1 MTGRDV
7 TRLFAG
13 ASSPISDV
21 IACIDRSGR
30 VSLALI
36 VDEKRR
42 LLNTVTDGD
51 VRRGLLAGCSL
62 TDSVAKLLD
71 RKSLTPHPAPTT
83 APAGSDDA
91 TLLRIMQDRA
101 VRQLPLLDA
110 EGRVVDIVILGDFL
124 PQVVKPI
131 RAVVMAGGQ
140 GMRLRPLTE
149 DIPKPML
156 PVGGRPVMERIV
168 EQLRDV
174 GIRHIHVATHYQSK
188 KIEEHFGSGES
199 FGVRIDYV
207 KEETPLGTGGA
218 LGLLEASD
226 ETVLVINGDILTQ
239 VDFRSMYAFHQDQ
252 RADMT
257 VGVRRYEVQVPYG
270 VVECDGAQIRGLRE
284 KPQLNFF
291 VNAGIYLLEPQV
303 FRLIAPNRHLNITDL
318 VSQLVAS
325 GSTVVSYPICEY
337 WLDMGQHEDYAQ
349 AQEDAREGKLRKRA
363 SLLTDGT

>member
-1 MTGRDV
+1 
-7 TRLFAG
+7 
-13 ASSPISDV
+13 
-21 IACIDRSGR
+21 
-30 VSLALI
+30 
-36 VDEKRR
+36 
-42 LLNTVTDGD
+42 
-51 VRRGLLAGCSL
+51 
-62 TDSVAKLLD
+62 
-71 RKSLTPHPAPTT
+71 
-83 APAGSDDA
+83 
-91 TLLRIMQDRA
+91 
-101 VRQLPLLDA
+101 LDA

-124 PQVVKPI
+124 PQAVKPI

-140 GMRLRPLTE
+140 GLRLRPLTE
-149 DIPKPML
+149 DIPKPLL

-174 GIRHIHVATHYQSK
+174 GIRHIHVATHYQSE

-257 VGVRRYEVQVPYG
+257 VGVRRYDFQVPYG
-270 VVECDGAQIRGLRE
+270 VVECEGVQIRGLRE

-303 FRLIAPNRHLNITDL
+303 FRLIAPNRRLNITDL

-337 WLDMGQHEDYAQ
+337 WLDMGQREDYAQ
-349 AQEDAREGKLRKRA
+349 AQEDAREGKLRRRA
-363 SLLTDGT
+363 SPLTDAK

>member
-7 TRLFAG
+7 TQLFAG
-13 ASSPISDV
+13 VSSPISDV

-30 VSLALI
+30 ISLALI
-36 VDEKRR
+36 VDQNRR
-42 LLNTVTDGD
+42 LLNTISDGD
-51 VRRGLLAGCSL
+51 VRRGLLAGCTLS
-62 TDSVAKLLD
+62 DPVEKLLD
-71 RKSLTPHPAPTT
+71 RKSQTPHPAPVT
-83 APAGSDDA
+83 APAGTGDA
-91 TLLRIMQDRA
+91 TLLRIMQDCG

-110 EGRVVDIVILGDFL
+110 EGSVVDIVILSDFL

-131 RAVVMAGGQ
+131 RAMVMAGGQ

-149 DIPKPML
+149 DTPKPML

-174 GIRHIHVATHYQSK
+174 GIRHIQIATHYQSE
-188 KIEEHFGSGES
+188 KIVEHFGSGES
-199 FGVRIDYV
+199 FGVNIDYI

-218 LGLLEASD
+218 LGLLEAPD

-239 VDFRSMYAFHQDQ
+239 VDFRSMYAFHQDH

-257 VGVRRYEVQVPYG
+257 VGVRRYDVQVPYG
-270 VVECDGAQIRGLRE
+270 VVDCDGVQIRGLRE

-303 FRLIAPNRHLNITDL
+303 FRLIVPNRHLNITDL
-318 VSQLVAS
+318 VSQLVAA
-325 GSTVVSYPICEY
+325 GNVVVSYPICEY
-337 WLDMGQHEDYAQ
+337 WLDMGQHEDYKQ
-349 AQEDAREGKLRKRA
+349 AQEDARNGKLHKPA
-363 SLLTDGT
+363 SAF